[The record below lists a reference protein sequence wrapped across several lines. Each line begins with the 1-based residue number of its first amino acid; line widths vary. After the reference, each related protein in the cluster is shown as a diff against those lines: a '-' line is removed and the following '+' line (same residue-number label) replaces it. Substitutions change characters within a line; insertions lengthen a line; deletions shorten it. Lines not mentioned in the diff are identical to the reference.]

1 MYVLYMYS
9 RYMYVSDGFNVLMFL
24 QELTKFKVDAMALKQ
39 VIINGEENR
48 DHLLNTLGVL
58 YNVYLC
64 SL

>member
-58 YNVYLC
+58 YNVYLY

>member
-1 MYVLYMYS
+1 MHVLYMYS
-9 RYMYVSDGFNVLMFL
+9 RYIYVSDGFNTLMFL
-24 QELTKFKVDAMALKQ
+24 QELTKFKVDAMASKQ

-58 YNVYLC
+58 YNVYLY

>member
-39 VIINGEENR
+39 AIINGEENR
-48 DHLLNTLGVL
+48 DHLLGVL

>member
-1 MYVLYMYS
+1 MHVLYMYS
-9 RYMYVSDGFNVLMFL
+9 RYVSDGFNALMFL

-39 VIINGEENR
+39 AIINGEENR
-48 DHLLNTLGVL
+48 DHLLGVL

>member
-1 MYVLYMYS
+1 
-9 RYMYVSDGFNVLMFL
+9 MYVSDGFNVLMFL

-58 YNVYLC
+58 YNVYLY